1 MASVAVELTPD
12 MGPELIGKRV
22 EILWQGTEDGDVV
35 CTTYRLLPPTAV
47 RALTYTLSLSPPPL
61 YALCASGTL
70 ALWLA
75 STNLMATIELSMM
88 MAMKALMTCLRYV

>member
-47 RALTYTLSLSPPPL
+47 RALTYSLSCPPL

-70 ALWLA
+70 ELWLA

-88 MAMKALMTCLRYV
+88 MAMKAPMTCLRYV

>member
-47 RALTYTLSLSPPPL
+47 HALTYTLSPLLPSTL
-61 YALCASGTL
+61 YAPVVRWHCG
-70 ALWLA
+70 WLQP
-75 STNLMATIELSMM
+75 I
-88 MAMKALMTCLRYV
+88 